1 MKKEI
6 EKIDVSVKQFTLPH
20 STFSRI
26 GGGGIDIAGL
36 AKNLRHIETAL
47 VKLGVRQCKHC
58 NQITDSSLLGIGGI
72 CERCWIE
79 DESVYDYDFSSI
91 SENEIIRHFRKT
103 PMFGDMERRD
113 SAILKANPNH
123 NFTYDPRFELRC
135 AYSLRFH
142 KDNKCS
148 YRWSLKRG
156 VHKNHPLP

>member
-20 STFSRI
+20 STFSRL
-26 GGGGIDIAGL
+26 GAGGIDVAGL
-36 AKNLRHIETAL
+36 AKNLRYIEAAL
-47 VKLGVRQCKHC
+47 VKLGVKQCKHC

-91 SENEIIRHFRKT
+91 PEREIIRHFRKT

-113 SAILKANPNH
+113 IAILKANPNH
-123 NFTYDPRFELRC
+123 NFTYDPRFDLRS
-135 AYSLRFH
+135 AYSLRLG
-142 KDNKCS
+142 KDDGRS
-148 YRWSLKRG
+148 YSWSLKRG
-156 VHKNHPLP
+156 VHKSK